1 LKSKLSKINPNIMPS
16 GEKGFFN
23 EIVKD
28 IAAKANTLPQ
38 LEIYT
43 KPPLP

>member
-1 LKSKLSKINPNIMPS
+1 MAKQ
-16 GEKGFFN
+16 EKDFLN
-23 EIVKD
+23 KVVKD
-28 IAAKANTLPQ
+28 IAAKAQTLPQ